1 MWRAEPS
8 DRVLCVPMMRLPRRL
23 RRGSAVLCKRWR
35 KEPRL
40 PGPPGSTQRERG
52 TKPLQGASVKSGGL
66 ERCSKKAEILRQVC
80 ATKMSESEPSDDA
93 SKDPK

>member
-8 DRVLCVPMMRLPRRL
+8 DRVLGVPRIWRWRAEGMLYE
-23 RRGSAVLCKRWR
+23 RWR

-40 PGPPGSTQRERG
+40 PGPPVPTLRERG
-52 TKPLQGASVKSGGL
+52 TKPLQGASVKSRGPQ
-66 ERCSKKAEILRQVC
+66 RCRKRQGNPCQVC
-80 ATKMSESEPSDDA
+80 TTKMSESEPSDDV